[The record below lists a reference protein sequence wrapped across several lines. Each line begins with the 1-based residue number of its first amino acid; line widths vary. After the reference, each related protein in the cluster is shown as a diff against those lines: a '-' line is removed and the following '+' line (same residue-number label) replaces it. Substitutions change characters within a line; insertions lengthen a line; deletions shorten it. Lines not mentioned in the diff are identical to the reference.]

1 MTDNFLIIRLSSL
14 GDIIHTLPAFAALR
28 KNFAKS
34 TISWIV
40 EDKGKEILELVPGI
54 DKIIVAHTEGWRIN
68 TRRFWKEVSI
78 LKKNIKN
85 KNQIALDFQGLIKS
99 GFIAYLSKATKR
111 IGFHRKNLRE
121 SQARL
126 FYTDRLEEVPETIH
140 VIDKNLR
147 LLTLLDIME
156 TQYDFPLVLPDEHAQ
171 SVKDKL
177 RKIGFDEKKKL
188 VVLNVG
194 AAWKTKRW
202 FPDNWVELIN
212 TLKPKDLFLLI
223 LWGSEEEKAL
233 AEEVQE
239 KSQVPISPDFSLKEV
254 MALVKESSLLVSGDT
269 FALQVACAFSRPV
282 VGIFGPTNPGRNGPF
297 SPQDKVVFHEMEC
310 SYCYKRSCSSLECLK
325 KITPKEV
332 ADLSIQLLEENA

>member
-1 MTDNFLIIRLSSL
+1 MMENFLIIRLSSL
-14 GDIIHTLPAFAALR
+14 GDIIHTLPAFSALR
-28 KNFAKS
+28 KKFPDS
-34 TISWIV
+34 TISWVV

-68 TRRFWKEVSI
+68 TRRFWKEVST
-78 LKKNIKN
+78 LKKDIKN
-85 KNQIALDFQGLIKS
+85 KDQIVLDFQGLIKS

-121 SQARL
+121 SQAGM

-147 LLTLLDIME
+147 LLTLLEIME
-156 TQYDFPLVLPDEHAQ
+156 TQYEFPIILPDEYVQ
-171 SVKDKL
+171 SVKEKL
-177 RKIGFDEKKKL
+177 RKIGYDEKKKL

-202 FPDNWVELIN
+202 FSECWIELIN
-212 TLKPKDLFLLI
+212 MLKPKDLFLLI
-223 LWGSEEEKAL
+223 LWGNEEEKAQ
-233 AEEVQE
+233 AKEVHE
-239 KSQVPISPDFSLKEV
+239 KSQASLSPDFSLKEV

-297 SPQDKVVFHEMEC
+297 SPQDRVAFHEMEC
-310 SYCYKRSCSSLECLK
+310 SHCYKRSCSSLECLK

-332 ADLSIQLLEENA
+332 AALSIQLLEEHA

>member
-1 MTDNFLIIRLSSL
+1 MENFLIIRLSSL
-14 GDIIHTLPAFAALR
+14 GDIIHTLPAFSALR
-28 KNFAKS
+28 KNFPDGI
-34 TISWIV
+34 ISWVV

-68 TRRFWKEVSI
+68 TRRFWKEVST
-78 LKKNIKN
+78 LKKEIKN

-99 GFIAYLSKATKR
+99 GFIAYLSKAARR

-121 SQARL
+121 SQAGM

-140 VIDKNLR
+140 IIDKNLR
-147 LLTLLDIME
+147 LLTLLEIME
-156 TQYDFPLVLPDEHAQ
+156 TQYEFPLVLPDEHSR
-171 SVKDKL
+171 SVKEKL
-177 RKIGFDEKKKL
+177 RKIGYDEKKKL

-202 FPDNWVELIN
+202 FSENWVELIN
-212 TLKPKDLFLLI
+212 MLKPKNLFLII
-223 LWGSEEEKAL
+223 LWGNEDEKVL
-233 AEEVQE
+233 AEEVHE
-239 KSQVPISPDFSLKEV
+239 KSQVPLSPDFSLKEV

-269 FALQVACAFSRPV
+269 FVLQVACAFFRPV

-297 SPQDKVVFHEMEC
+297 SPQDRVVFHEMEC

-332 ADLSIQLLEENA
+332 AALSVQLLEENA